1 MEFEGPTV
9 PGRAGGTSAGG
20 WASVDEL
27 APGRWYILLLLTAV
41 YALNIADRFVMS
53 TLIEPIKADLHLSD
67 SAVGFLTGVALAFF
81 FVTAGL
87 PLAVL
92 ADRVNRTKLVAAS
105 LAAWSLFTA
114 ACGLTRT
121 FWQLMLTR
129 TLVGIGEAGGVPPSQ
144 SLLSDY
150 FGWRRRAFA
159 MSIYSVGASLGSM
172 LGSSAGYVSEHWGW
186 RSALM
191 VLGLPGV
198 LLAGIVFTTV
208 KEPVRGRL
216 DAPTR
221 DRSSASLLTL
231 LKFLRHAPALQHAL
245 AGGTLFTL
253 WAWGLL
259 WWSPS
264 FLVRSHRM
272 SLGHAGGALSLVH
285 GIGGTAALLLTS
297 LVMGKLANRD
307 ARAVPWFL
315 AAVTAIATVPSIL
328 AFTTDSRITSL
339 VMFWIF
345 IPLSYALFGPTF
357 ALMHNLVPASMRA
370 QSTAVLLFCANVAN
384 LIVAP
389 QAVGLASDLLTPRF
403 GDGALRVALIPLTFV
418 GFWAAFHYW
427 RCTKHMA
434 AGLLRANIL

>member
-1 MEFEGPTV
+1 VLKGAPA
-9 PGRAGGTSAGG
+9 RGGATSAGDS
-20 WASVDEL
+20 ALVDEL
-27 APGRWYILLLLTAV
+27 APGRWYVLLLMTAV

-92 ADRVNRTKLVAAS
+92 ADRVNRKKLVAAS

-159 MSIYSVGASLGSM
+159 LSIYSVGASVGSM
-172 LGSSAGYVSEHWGW
+172 LGSSAGYVSEYWGW

-198 LLAGIVFTTV
+198 LLAGIVFITV
-208 KEPVRGRL
+208 KEPLRGRL
-216 DAPTR
+216 DAPTH
-221 DRSSASLLTL
+221 DRSTASFLAL
-231 LKFLRHAPALQHAL
+231 LKFIRQAPALQHAL

-297 LVMGKLANRD
+297 VVMGKLANRD
-307 ARAVPWFL
+307 ARVVPWFL
-315 AAVTAIATVPSIL
+315 AAVAAIATVPSIL

-345 IPLSYALFGPTF
+345 IPLSYAMFGPTF
-357 ALMHNLVPASMRA
+357 ALMQNLVPASMRA

-403 GDGALRVALIPLTFV
+403 GDDALRVALVPLTFV
-418 GFWAAFHYW
+418 GFWAAFHFW
-427 RCTKHMA
+427 RCAKHMA